1 MANWERQP
9 QEKEGT
15 YEFSGFLL
23 VTRGVQEI
31 LSEAEMMNIVLDVKQ
46 AVLTTGGLDYLQ
58 VYKNDEGQKIWL
70 IDQLS
75 REMLASDDYT
85 PDQKK
90 EYNHFTMLL
99 PEEY

>member
-1 MANWERQP
+1 MTNWKRQP

-31 LSEAEMMNIVLDVKQ
+31 LSEAEIMSIVLDVKQ
-46 AVLTTGGLDYLQ
+46 AVHITGRLDYLQ
-58 VYKNDEGQKIWL
+58 VYKNDQGQKVWL

-75 REMLASDDYT
+75 REMLTSDDYT
-85 PDQKK
+85 PEQKK

>member
-23 VTRGVQEI
+23 ITRGVQEI
-31 LSEAEMMNIVLDVKQ
+31 LSEAEIMSIVVDVKQ
-46 AVLTTGGLDYLQ
+46 AVQITGGLDYLQ
-58 VYKNDEGQKIWL
+58 VYKNDEGQKVWL
-70 IDQLS
+70 IDQLN

-85 PDQKK
+85 LVQKK
-90 EYNHFTMLL
+90 KYNHFTMLL